1 MLLLKLKISVES
13 RSVTSQIENT
23 WADKKYQILKKQ
35 HQNIFVNNSSNLWR
49 FIYTIELNFSDQL
62 LTT

>member
-1 MLLLKLKISVES
+1 MLLLKLKISGES
-13 RSVTSQIENT
+13 PSVTSQIENT
-23 WADKKYQILKKQ
+23 WTDKKYQILKKQ

-49 FIYTIELNFSDQL
+49 FIYTLELNFSDQL